1 MKEIE
6 LLGLLIRNIQF
17 MKSQPEVRDAVIDK
31 TMITDT
37 DGVHLGYMVAML
49 HDLTFGRLALLWENL
64 PSPVCP
70 ECGERTFLAAFGG
83 GPFGQGF
90 FARWFCPECAKIFVT
105 HPKEGMAT
113 FWSNAQRASNGEA
126 IQSTDGTNSGESRKT
141 KEETREDRSA
151 KALRILVDFDNKT
164 RETKE

>member
-6 LLGLLIRNIQF
+6 LLGLLARNIQF

-31 TMITDT
+31 TMINDT
-37 DGVHLGYMVAML
+37 DGVHLGHMVAML

-64 PSPVCP
+64 PSPACP
-70 ECGERTFLAAFGG
+70 ECGGKTFLAACGG
-83 GPFGQGF
+83 GPFGQGV
-90 FARWFCPECAKIFVT
+90 FARWFCPTCAIIFIT

-113 FWSNAQRASNGEA
+113 FWNNARRASDGEA
-126 IQSTDGTNSGESRKT
+126 LQNIDDTDSGECRKT
-141 KEETREDRSA
+141 KDETREDCA
-151 KALRILVDFDNKT
+151 ANALRILVEFDNKL